1 MSYAL
6 MVNLR
11 NWQTMLIYGLLFL
24 LAGASAA
31 LAESVTIN
39 VELNKGSM
47 VKLSRPA
54 SSVVIAD
61 PDTADVQVVSP
72 KLLFV
77 HGKQVGETSLYAV
90 DEKDNDILTS
100 VVRVTHN
107 LSSLRKTVT
116 RVVPDADVS
125 FRTVDGG
132 MVMEGFAASSDE
144 SQRIADVA
152 STFLGANERMVNM
165 VQTNGSDQVMLK
177 VKLVEMSRTNLKRVG
192 VNLQNV
198 TSNGNFAWQ
207 VLQGNDIL
215 FNTPD
220 PNIQAFS
227 QFGNVLS
234 RGANTDSN
242 VLLRYRDTA
251 ALLEA
256 LETQGLAHVLAEPSL
271 TTTSGQPASFLAGG
285 QFPLP
290 VFGQNNTVA
299 LQYQTFGVGLNFTPI
314 VLAHDRISLSVSP
327 EVSTLNFNN
336 PIQVSGITYPILETR
351 RASATVELGS
361 GDSFVLAGLL
371 RNENSNNVQKFPGLG
386 DVPILGGLFRSNQ
399 FQNNQTELVMMVTPY
414 IVRPV
419 ANKKRLQTPLD
430 GYKPPSDMD
439 RLMRGSLYKQ
449 QSMNNPSEDMD
460 DDVTAVASKA
470 PAAGHPNHHATPHLH
485 GAGGFI
491 LD

>member
-1 MSYAL
+1 
-6 MVNLR
+6 
-11 NWQTMLIYGLLFL
+11 
-24 LAGASAA
+24 
-31 LAESVTIN
+31 
-39 VELNKGSM
+39 
-47 VKLSRPA
+47 
-54 SSVVIAD
+54 
-61 PDTADVQVVSP
+61 
-72 KLLFV
+72 
-77 HGKQVGETSLYAV
+77 
-90 DEKDNDILTS
+90 

-107 LSSLRKTVT
+107 LSSLRQTIN
-116 RVVPDADVS
+116 RVAPDADVS

-132 MVMEGFAASSDE
+132 MVMEGFAANPNE
-144 SQRIADVA
+144 SQKIQDVA
-152 STFLGANERMVNM
+152 SSYMGANEHMVNM

-177 VKLVEMSRTNLKRVG
+177 VKLVEMSRTNLKKIG

-215 FNTPD
+215 FNTAD
-220 PNIQAFS
+220 PSVKAYS
-227 QFGNVLS
+227 AFGNTIS
-234 RGANTDSN
+234 RGTDTDSAA
-242 VLLRYRDTA
+242 LLRYKDTA
-251 ALLEA
+251 ALLDA

-299 LQYQTFGVGLNFTPI
+299 LQYQTFGVGLNFTPV
-314 VLAHDRISLSVSP
+314 VLAHDRISLSVAP
-327 EVSTLNFNN
+327 EVSTLNFNK

-399 FQNNQTELVMMVTPY
+399 FQNNQTELVMLVTPY

-419 ANKKRLQTPLD
+419 AEASKLQTPID
-430 GYKPPSDMD
+430 GYKPPSDIE
-439 RLMRGSLYKQ
+439 RLMNGSLYEQ
-449 QSMNNPSEDMD
+449 QSMDTPPEAQPVD
-460 DDVTAVASKA
+460 TAAIASKS
-470 PAAGHPNHHATPHLH
+470 PAAGKPAHSVMPQLH